1 MTRKAENLLKKLE
14 NAKYVNWTLAREI
27 QENGG
32 GATGIKA
39 TMFINANKD
48 LMKAE
53 REVKNAYNNGK
64 ITIEEYRIII
74 AK

>member
-1 MTRKAENLLKKLE
+1 MTAAQKLSQKLE
-14 NAKYVNWTLAREI
+14 TAKRVNNSLASEI
-27 QENGG
+27 LAGGG

-39 TMFINANKD
+39 TMFVNAGKD

-53 REVKNAYNNGK
+53 RQVKNAYNNGK

-74 AK
+74 AG